1 MIVDTQRRDR
11 AEIMKELVNIR
22 KNLTII
28 TSQAENQSLP
38 KCPICDLPYENPAR
52 KMVCF
57 NVCGHCLCQSWNG
70 WRRKQKILTH
80 YKKYFL
86 KALFLNLAIVKM
98 STRKVQ
104 EFWYSQ
110 RTVNVTFAALLF
122 SSSISFP
129 FSFNDINLQLD
140 FHDFLR
146 VSISSVSV
154 FIFKS
159 WQSRAFRY
167 WSFNFSYFSASA
179 RRFSDSAVSWSFI
192 ECKLSNFPCKVA

>member
-1 MIVDTQRRDR
+1 
-11 AEIMKELVNIR
+11 MKIRQEKWFALMFVVIAYVNHE
-22 KNLTII
+22 TVEGV
-28 TSQAENQSLP
+28 SFEA
-38 KCPICDLPYENPAR
+38 
-52 KMVCF
+52 KM
-57 NVCGHCLCQSWNG
+57 
-70 WRRKQKILTH
+70 
-80 YKKYFL
+80 KKVFL
-86 KALFLNLAIVKM
+86 RALFLNLAIVKI

-122 SSSISFP
+122 SSSISFL
-129 FSFNDINLQLD
+129 FSFNDINLQLN

-146 VSISSVSV
+146 FSISSVSV

-192 ECKLSNFPCKVA
+192 EWRLSNFPCKVA